1 VEKKSMLQGT
11 YMRDRQ
17 TLAMLDEQA
26 LPVSLMV
33 WNLLKNPSYMLSV
46 LAITNVMFVL
56 VALQFW
62 AV

>member
-1 VEKKSMLQGT
+1 
-11 YMRDRQ
+11 
-17 TLAMLDEQA
+17 
-26 LPVSLMV
+26 MV

>member
-1 VEKKSMLQGT
+1 MLQGT